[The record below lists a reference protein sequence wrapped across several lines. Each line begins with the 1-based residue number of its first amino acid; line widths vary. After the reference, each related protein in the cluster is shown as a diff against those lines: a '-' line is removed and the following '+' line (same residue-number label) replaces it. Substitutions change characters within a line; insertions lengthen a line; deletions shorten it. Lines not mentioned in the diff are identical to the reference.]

1 MSKGEQQNSS
11 NMWSDAWRKLK
22 KNTPAML
29 GLSVIVI
36 AVIITLLGANIRQ
49 DQSPDCDDQIPPIA
63 KVRPG
68 TTIKHLMVRDNEE
81 VEEVGFFGKLFHG
94 GEDNSFK
101 KYPYLSYE
109 FDGVNVV
116 LEEFVDTTR
125 AYSYDPSYESKALP
139 DILFPLDITK
149 DEKYKVLGDDKV
161 EIYLLDGTTITRS
174 ISEMQEEVKASHLVE
189 YTYYLGTDRYG
200 RDMLSRLMAGT
211 RVSLSVGVI
220 SVLISLIIGV
230 VLGSIAGFYRGW
242 VDEAIMFLI
251 NVIWS
256 IPALLLIISITL
268 IFGKGFTSVF
278 IGVGLVM
285 WVDLARLV
293 RGQVLSIR
301 EREFIEAGKALGFKD
316 GRIIFRHV
324 FPNIIGPVIVQS
336 ANNFVAAILI
346 EAGLSWLGIGTQI
359 PTPSWGTMVT
369 DHQSFINDPELSFL
383 VILPGLCIVILVF
396 AFMLFGNGL
405 RDAFDTKGIDAN
417 I

>member
-1 MSKGEQQNSS
+1 MAKEEQRNS

-22 KNTPAML
+22 KNTPAMIGL
-29 GLSVIVI
+29 GVI
-36 AVIITLLGANIRQ
+36 AIAFIITLLGANIRP
-49 DQSPDCDDQIPPIA
+49 DDSPDCDDQIPPIA
-63 KVRPG
+63 KIRPG
-68 TTIKHLMVRDNEE
+68 TMVKHVLVKRNEE
-81 VEEVGFFGKLFHG
+81 VENVGFFGKLFNG
-94 GEDNSFK
+94 GEDSPYK

-109 FDGVNVV
+109 FDGINMI
-116 LEEFVDTTR
+116 LEVFEDTSNS
-125 AYSYDPSYESKALP
+125 YSYEPSYDTKSLP
-139 DILFPLDITK
+139 EILYTLDITK
-149 DEKYKVLGDDKV
+149 EVKFQEIGNNEV
-161 EIYLLDGTTITRS
+161 EIYLLDGSTIKRT
-174 ISEMQEEVKASHLVE
+174 IPEMQQEIEANNLVE
-189 YTYYLGTDRYG
+189 IRYLLGTDRYG
-200 RDMLSRLMAGT
+200 RDLLSRLMAGT
-211 RVSLSVGVI
+211 RISLSVGFI
-220 SVLISLIIGV
+220 SVLISLFIGV
-230 VLGSIAGFYRGW
+230 VLGAIAGFYRGW

-268 IFGKGFTSVF
+268 IFGKGFISVF

-301 EREFIEAGKALGFKD
+301 EKEYIEAGKALGFRD

-359 PTPSWGTMVT
+359 PTPSWGGIVT
-369 DHQSFINDPELSFL
+369 NHQHFITNPDLSFL
-383 VILPGLCIVILVF
+383 AILPGLCIVILVF

>member
-1 MSKGEQQNSS
+1 MAKEEQRNS

-22 KNTPAML
+22 RNTPAMIGL
-29 GLSVIVI
+29 GVI
-36 AVIITLLGANIRQ
+36 AIAFIITLLGANIRP
-49 DQSPDCDDQIPPIA
+49 DDSPDCDDQIPPIA
-63 KVRPG
+63 KIRPG
-68 TTIKHLMVRDNEE
+68 TMVKHVLVKRNEE
-81 VEEVGFFGKLFHG
+81 VENVGFFGKLFNG
-94 GEDNSFK
+94 GEDSPYK

-109 FDGVNVV
+109 FDGINMI
-116 LEEFVDTTR
+116 LEVFEDTSNS
-125 AYSYDPSYESKALP
+125 YSYEPSYDTKSLP
-139 DILFPLDITK
+139 EILYTLDITK
-149 DEKYKVLGDDKV
+149 EVKFQEIGNNEV
-161 EIYLLDGTTITRS
+161 EIYLLDGSTIKRT
-174 ISEMQEEVKASHLVE
+174 IPEMQQEIEANNLVE
-189 YTYYLGTDRYG
+189 IRYLLGTDRYG
-200 RDMLSRLMAGT
+200 RDLLSRLMAGT
-211 RVSLSVGVI
+211 RISLSVGFI
-220 SVLISLIIGV
+220 SVLISLFIGV
-230 VLGSIAGFYRGW
+230 VLGAIAGFYRGW

-268 IFGKGFTSVF
+268 IFGKGFISVF

-301 EREFIEAGKALGFKD
+301 EKEYIEAGKALGFRD

-359 PTPSWGTMVT
+359 PTPSWGGIVT
-369 DHQSFINDPELSFL
+369 NHQHFITNPDLSFL
-383 VILPGLCIVILVF
+383 AILPGLCIVILVF

>member
-1 MSKGEQQNSS
+1 MAKEKQRNS

-22 KNTPAML
+22 RNTPAMIGL
-29 GLSVIVI
+29 GVI
-36 AVIITLLGANIRQ
+36 AIAFIITLLGANIRP
-49 DQSPDCDDQIPPIA
+49 DDSPDCDDQIPPIA
-63 KVRPG
+63 KIRPG
-68 TTIKHLMVRDNEE
+68 TMVKHVLVKRNEE
-81 VEEVGFFGKLFHG
+81 VENVGFFGKLFNG
-94 GEDNSFK
+94 GEDSPYK

-109 FDGVNVV
+109 FDGINMI
-116 LEEFVDTTR
+116 LEVFEDTSNS
-125 AYSYDPSYESKALP
+125 YSYEPSYDTKSLP
-139 DILFPLDITK
+139 EILYTLDITK
-149 DEKYKVLGDDKV
+149 EVKFQEIGNNEV
-161 EIYLLDGTTITRS
+161 EIYLLDGSTIKRT
-174 ISEMQEEVKASHLVE
+174 IPEMQQEIEANNLVE
-189 YTYYLGTDRYG
+189 IRYLLGTDRYG
-200 RDMLSRLMAGT
+200 RDLLSRLMAGT
-211 RVSLSVGVI
+211 RISLSVGFI
-220 SVLISLIIGV
+220 SVLISLFIGV
-230 VLGSIAGFYRGW
+230 VLGAIAGFYRGW

-268 IFGKGFTSVF
+268 IFGKGFISVF

-301 EREFIEAGKALGFKD
+301 EKEYIEAGKALGFRD

-359 PTPSWGTMVT
+359 PTPSWGGIVT
-369 DHQSFINDPELSFL
+369 NHQHFITNPDLSFL
-383 VILPGLCIVILVF
+383 AILPGLCIVILVF

>member
-1 MSKGEQQNSS
+1 MKEEQQNS

-22 KNTPAML
+22 KNRPAMI

-36 AVIITLLGANIRQ
+36 AVIITFLGANIR
-49 DQSPDCDDQIPPIA
+49 PDDTPDSNEQVAPIS
-63 KVRPG
+63 KLRPG
-68 TTIKHLMVRDNEE
+68 YVVHHLLIRKNEE
-81 VEEVGFFGKLFHG
+81 VPSTNFFFKMLSG
-94 GEDNSFK
+94 GEEHEYK

-109 FDGVNVV
+109 FEGNNII
-116 LEEFVDTTR
+116 LEEFIDTTS
-125 AYSYDPSYESKALP
+125 AYSYEPSYDSKALP
-139 DILFPLDITK
+139 EVLYPLDITK
-149 DEKYKVLGDDKV
+149 DVKFKELGNDQV
-161 EIYLLDGTTITRS
+161 EIYLLDGSSITRS
-174 ISEMQEEVKASHLVE
+174 IPDMQKEIEQHNLIE
-189 YTYYLGTDRYG
+189 TRYLLGTDRYG
-200 RDMLSRLMAGT
+200 RDLLSRLMAGT
-211 RVSLSVGVI
+211 RISLSVGFI
-220 SVLISLIIGV
+220 SVLISLFIGV
-230 VLGSIAGFYRGW
+230 VLGAIAGFYRGW
-242 VDEAIMFLI
+242 IDEAIMFLI

-301 EREFIEAGKALGFKD
+301 EKEYIEAGKALGFKD
-316 GRIIFRHV
+316 SRIIFRHV

-359 PTPSWGTMVT
+359 PTPSWGNILTAH
-369 DHQSFINDPELSFL
+369 DGFINNPELSFL
-383 VILPGLCIVILVF
+383 AILPGLCIVILVF

>member
-1 MSKGEQQNSS
+1 MAKEEQQNSS
-11 NMWSDAWRKLK
+11 MWNDAWRKLK
-22 KNTPAML
+22 KNTPAMI
-29 GLSVIVI
+29 GLSVIAI
-36 AVIITLLGANIRQ
+36 SIMITFLGANIR
-49 DQSPDCDDQIPPIA
+49 PDDTPDSNEQVAPIS
-63 KVRPG
+63 KLRPG
-68 TTIKHLMVRDNEE
+68 YVVNHLLIRKNEE
-81 VEEVGFFGKLFHG
+81 VPSSNFFLKLFSG
-94 GEDNSFK
+94 GEEHEYK

-109 FDGVNVV
+109 FDGNSII
-116 LEEFVDTTR
+116 LEEFIDTTR
-125 AYSYDPSYESKALP
+125 AYNYEASYDSKALP
-139 DILFPLDITK
+139 EVLYALDITK
-149 DEKYKVLGDDKV
+149 DIKFKEVGDDKI
-161 EIYLLDGTTITRS
+161 EIYLLDGSTITKT
-174 ISEMQEEVKASHLVE
+174 IPEMQKEIKEKNLIKTR
-189 YTYYLGTDRYG
+189 YLLGTDRYG
-200 RDMLSRLMAGT
+200 RDLLSRLMAGT
-211 RVSLSVGVI
+211 RISLSVGFI
-220 SVLISLIIGV
+220 SVLISLFIGV
-230 VLGSIAGFYRGW
+230 VLGAIAGFYRGW

-301 EREFIEAGKALGFKD
+301 EKEYIEAGKALGFKD
-316 GRIIFRHV
+316 SRIIFKHV

-359 PTPSWGTMVT
+359 PEPSWGNIVT
-369 DHQSFINDPELSFL
+369 AHQGFINDPELSFL
-383 VILPGLCIVILVF
+383 AILPGLCIVILVF

>member
-1 MSKGEQQNSS
+1 MAKEKQRNS

-22 KNTPAML
+22 RNTPAMIGL
-29 GLSVIVI
+29 GVI
-36 AVIITLLGANIRQ
+36 AIAFIITLLGANIRP
-49 DQSPDCDDQIPPIA
+49 DDSPDCDDQIPPIA
-63 KVRPG
+63 KIRPG
-68 TTIKHLMVRDNEE
+68 TMVKHVLVKRNEE
-81 VEEVGFFGKLFHG
+81 VENVGFFGKLFNG
-94 GEDNSFK
+94 GEDSPYK

-109 FDGVNVV
+109 FDGINMI
-116 LEEFVDTTR
+116 LEVFEDTSN
-125 AYSYDPSYESKALP
+125 SYSYESSYDTKSLP
-139 DILFPLDITK
+139 EILYTLDITK
-149 DEKYKVLGDDKV
+149 EVKFQEIGNNEV
-161 EIYLLDGTTITRS
+161 EIYLLDGSTIKRT
-174 ISEMQEEVKASHLVE
+174 IPEMQQEIEANNLVE
-189 YTYYLGTDRYG
+189 IRYLLGTDRYG
-200 RDMLSRLMAGT
+200 RDLLSRLMAGT
-211 RVSLSVGVI
+211 RISLSVGFI
-220 SVLISLIIGV
+220 SVLISLFIGV
-230 VLGSIAGFYRGW
+230 VLGAIAGFYRGW

-268 IFGKGFTSVF
+268 IFGKGFISVF

-301 EREFIEAGKALGFKD
+301 EKEYIEAGKALGFRD

-359 PTPSWGTMVT
+359 PTPSWGGIVT
-369 DHQSFINDPELSFL
+369 NHQHFITNPDLSFL
-383 VILPGLCIVILVF
+383 AILPGLCIVILVF

>member
-1 MSKGEQQNSS
+1 MATEAKGNS
-11 NMWSDAWRKLK
+11 NIWSDAWRKLK
-22 KNTPAML
+22 RNVPAMIGL
-29 GLSVIVI
+29 GVIFV
-36 AVIITLLGANIRQ
+36 AFLITLLGANIRP
-49 DQSPDCDDQIPPIA
+49 DDSPDCDDQIPPIA
-63 KVRPG
+63 KIRPG
-68 TTIKHLMVRDNEE
+68 SVVKHVMVRRNEE
-81 VEEVGFFGKLFHG
+81 VEDVGFFGKLFHG
-94 GEDNSFK
+94 GEQSPYK

-109 FDGVNVV
+109 FEGVNMI
-116 LEEFVDTTR
+116 LERFADTSTINS
-125 AYSYDPSYESKALP
+125 YEPSYDTKSLP
-139 DILFPLDITK
+139 EILYALDIIK
-149 DEKYKVLGDDKV
+149 DVKFKELGNDQV

-174 ISEMQEEVKASHLVE
+174 IPDMREEVEASNLVE
-189 YTYYLGTDRYG
+189 IRYLLGTDRYG
-200 RDMLSRLMAGT
+200 RDLLSRLMAGT
-211 RVSLSVGVI
+211 RISLSVGFI
-220 SVLISLIIGV
+220 SVLISLFIGV
-230 VLGSIAGFYRGW
+230 VLGAIAGFYRGW

-256 IPALLLIISITL
+256 IPALLLIISITM

-301 EREFIEAGKALGFKD
+301 EKEYIEAGRALGFKD

-359 PTPSWGTMVT
+359 PTPSWGNIVT
-369 DHQSFINDPELSFL
+369 SHQDFITNPDLAFL
-383 VILPGLCIVILVF
+383 AILPGLCIVILVF

>member
-1 MSKGEQQNSS
+1 MSKGEKKNS

-22 KNTPAML
+22 KNTPAMI
-29 GLSVIVI
+29 GMSVILMAIV
-36 AVIITLLGANIRQ
+36 VTFLGANIR
-49 DQSPDCDDQIPPIA
+49 PDDTPDSNEQVAPIS
-63 KVRPG
+63 KLRPG
-68 TTIKHLMVRDNEE
+68 SVVNHLLIKKNEDVPTTNFI
-81 VEEVGFFGKLFHG
+81 FKLWSG
-94 GEDNSFK
+94 GEENPYK

-109 FDGVNVV
+109 FEGNSIL
-116 LEEFVDTTR
+116 LEEFVDTSR
-125 AYSYDPSYESKALP
+125 AYSYEPSYDTKALP
-139 DILFPLDITK
+139 EVLYSLDITK
-149 DEKYKVLGDDKV
+149 DIKFKEIGNNKV
-161 EIYLLDGTTITRS
+161 EIYLLDSTTITKD
-174 ISEMQEEVKASHLVE
+174 IKEMQQEIMANNLIETR
-189 YTYYLGTDRYG
+189 YILGTDRYG
-200 RDMLSRLMAGT
+200 RDLLSRLMAGT
-211 RVSLSVGVI
+211 RVSLSVGFI
-220 SVLISLIIGV
+220 SVLISLFIGV
-230 VLGSIAGFYRGW
+230 VLGAIAGFYRGW
-242 VDEAIMFLI
+242 IDEAIMFLI
-251 NVIWS
+251 NVIWA

-301 EREFIEAGKALGFKD
+301 EKEYIEAGKALGFKD
-316 GRIIFRHV
+316 SRIIFRHV

-359 PTPSWGTMVT
+359 PTPSWGNILTAH
-369 DHQSFINDPELSFL
+369 DGFINDPELSFL
-383 VILPGLCIVILVF
+383 AILPGLCIVILVF

>member
-1 MSKGEQQNSS
+1 MAKEKQRNS

-22 KNTPAML
+22 KNTPAMIGL
-29 GLSVIVI
+29 GVI
-36 AVIITLLGANIRQ
+36 AIAFIITLLGANIRP
-49 DQSPDCDDQIPPIA
+49 DDSPDCDDQIPPIA
-63 KVRPG
+63 KIRPG
-68 TTIKHLMVRDNEE
+68 TMVKHVLVKRNEE
-81 VEEVGFFGKLFHG
+81 VENVGFFGKLFNG
-94 GEDNSFK
+94 GEDSPYK

-109 FDGVNVV
+109 FDGINMI
-116 LEEFVDTTR
+116 LEVFEDTSNS
-125 AYSYDPSYESKALP
+125 YSYEPSYDTKSLP
-139 DILFPLDITK
+139 EILYTLDITK
-149 DEKYKVLGDDKV
+149 EVKFQEIGNNEV
-161 EIYLLDGTTITRS
+161 EIYLLDGSTIKRT
-174 ISEMQEEVKASHLVE
+174 IPEMQQEIEANNLVE
-189 YTYYLGTDRYG
+189 IRYLLGTDRYG
-200 RDMLSRLMAGT
+200 RDLLSRLMAGT
-211 RVSLSVGVI
+211 RISLSVGFI
-220 SVLISLIIGV
+220 SVLISLFIGV
-230 VLGSIAGFYRGW
+230 VLGAIAGFYRGW

-268 IFGKGFTSVF
+268 IFGKGFISVF

-301 EREFIEAGKALGFKD
+301 EKEYIEAGKALGFRD

-359 PTPSWGTMVT
+359 PTPSWGGIVT
-369 DHQSFINDPELSFL
+369 NHQHFITNPDLSFL
-383 VILPGLCIVILVF
+383 AILPGLCIVILVF